1 MANQDPDNDAT
12 RPREYRSP
20 WAVNAAPVPPA
31 DPGDPVQPVRTEIPK
46 SAHLP
51 GLILLAAI
59 WAAWLWHLPGG
70 MLDWGLSGAA
80 LAAGQYQNIALH
92 MFAHAGLMHI
102 GFNSVV
108 LFSLAGPLFTRMG
121 MYPASWLRFYT
132 FYFLSGLAGAGLYL
146 ALHPA
151 GTIPMVGASGAIS
164 GLIGLVARLSSEHDG
179 LVPLFS
185 AELGRRVWGFVK
197 ANLILI
203 LLITVPIALM
213 GGAGGIAW
221 EAHLGGFLVGL
232 LCAKLFVVRRRG

>member
-1 MANQDPDNDAT
+1 M
-12 RPREYRSP
+12 
-20 WAVNAAPVPPA
+20 
-31 DPGDPVQPVRTEIPK
+31 PVRVDIPK

-59 WAAWLWHLPGG
+59 WLAYLWHLPGG

-80 LAAGQYQNIALH
+80 LAAGHYDTIALH

-108 LFSLAGPLFTRMG
+108 LFSLAGPLLTRMG
-121 MYPASWLRFYT
+121 MFPASWLRFFA
-132 FYFLSGLAGAGLYL
+132 FYFLSGLAGAALYL
-146 ALHPA
+146 ALHPQSS
-151 GTIPMVGASGAIS
+151 IPMVGASGAIS

-197 ANLILI
+197 ANLVLI
-203 LLITVPIALM
+203 LLFTVPIALM

-232 LCAKLFVVRRRG
+232 LGAKLFLVRRHA